1 MQVSTLTGSAVS
13 TIVNAQQKAD
23 SAAQTIANLPV
34 QPNEVG
40 GSQNIGAGDL
50 FKPIVSL
57 KEAELETYA
66 GVKLLKTQ
74 KNMVGS
80 ILNIKA

>member
-1 MQVSTLTGSAVS
+1 MQVNSLTSSATS
-13 TIVNAQQKAD
+13 TIINAQQKAD
-23 SAAQTIANLPV
+23 TAAQTIANLSV
-34 QPNEVG
+34 QSSEVG
-40 GSQNIGAGDL
+40 GSKNIGSGDL

-57 KEAELETYA
+57 KEAEQETYA

-80 ILNIKA
+80 LLDVRA